1 MFKEHRFFQ
10 FLVEI
15 FLPVHPLGLSI
26 VISSYNYGRYLRQAI
41 DSALNQNHER
51 LQVIVVDDGST
62 DDSHDTIQSYGDRI
76 ETIFQ
81 QNQGQIASCTAG
93 LKRCVHDIVILLDS
107 DDFLW
112 PSAASDIMA
121 LWTEATVKV
130 QYALQAVD
138 SDGHQVHTIFPKYPH
153 SLTPE
158 TVRAELFRA
167 GIYPATTTSGT
178 AFSRDFLTKVMPIP
192 KEYRCDIDDAL
203 NVVAPLH
210 GEVITLR
217 KALGCYRVHERNTSD
232 HAELSVKRFERY
244 AKDFEERQRYLQDSC
259 QKLGIEIADDLIK
272 NDLPYW
278 ESRLA
283 ATVLTPKGKRLP
295 LLWPAMRASLTS
307 ILDFGQRTI
316 HAIWA
321 AGLVLTPR
329 FVAHHLLAQRFIF
342 NQRSRFAETMLSL
355 VWRLGRLTTLLLGK
369 RRLSDTTNDGN
380 KVAEPGLE
388 VRKAS

>member
-1 MFKEHRFFQ
+1 MSDQ
-10 FLVEI
+10 S
-15 FLPVHPLGLSI
+15 LGLS
-26 VISSYNYGRYLRQAI
+26 VVVSSYNYGRYLRQAI
-41 DSALNQNHER
+41 DSALAQDCER

-62 DDSHDTIQSYGDRI
+62 DESRNIIESYGDRI

-93 LKRCVHDIVILLDS
+93 LRRCVHDIVILLDS

-112 PSAASDIMA
+112 PSAVLDIMA
-121 LWTEATVKV
+121 LWTPKTVKV
-130 QYALQAVD
+130 QYALQAID
-138 SDGHQVHTIFPKYPH
+138 SQGDQVHTIFPKYPH
-153 SLTPE
+153 GLTPE

-192 KEYRCDIDDAL
+192 KAYQCDIDDAL

-217 KALGCYRVHERNTSD
+217 KALGCYRVHEHNTSE

-244 AKDFEERQRYLQDSC
+244 AKDFEERQRFLQDSC
-259 QKLGIEIADDLIK
+259 QKLGIKIADDLIR

-278 ESRLA
+278 ESKLA
-283 ATVLTPKGKRLP
+283 ATVLMPNASRWP
-295 LLWPAMRASLTS
+295 FLWPTVRASLTS
-307 ILDFGQRTI
+307 ILDIGQRTV
-316 HAIWA
+316 HAVWA

-329 FVAHHLLAQRFIF
+329 PVARYLLAQRFIF
-342 NQRSRFAETMLSL
+342 NERSRFAEAMLSQ
-355 VWRLGRLTTLLLGK
+355 VWRLGQLTRFLLG
-369 RRLSDTTNDGN
+369 RRHESQIIDDDN
-380 KVAEPGLE
+380 KITEPALE
-388 VRKAS
+388 IRKVS